1 MIRNSTN
8 DLSIRP
14 KMSRK
19 ARMAT
24 ILGSII
30 AVVVSLYFAYSSG
43 IKSGN
48 KMLDRDAVMIE
59 QLNGTIID
67 LKQNLSKAEEDKI
80 FAQRQKQIQEEA
92 YKQISKAY
100 SNSEQKNRILGSR
113 LDFYRS
119 IISPENEQSGP
130 AIQSL
135 EHSFEEGT
143 LSFDVTLVQA
153 IKHKTEVRGR
163 LKVVLYDNDEVVG
176 QWPLSSSR
184 SINYQYFERISG
196 SIDVSG
202 LAESAKIKVE
212 LNLSGNDKLER
223 WFPVSDAERELDSA
237 IELKSAT

>member
-30 AVVVSLYFAYSSG
+30 AIVVSLYFAYSSG

-59 QLNGTIID
+59 QLNGTITD

-223 WFPVSDAERELDSA
+223 WFPVSDVERELDSA

>member
-59 QLNGTIID
+59 QLNGTITD

-80 FAQRQKQIQEEA
+80 FAQRQKQIQE
-92 YKQISKAY
+92 
-100 SNSEQKNRILGSR
+100 
-113 LDFYRS
+113 
-119 IISPENEQSGP
+119 
-130 AIQSL
+130 
-135 EHSFEEGT
+135 
-143 LSFDVTLVQA
+143 
-153 IKHKTEVRGR
+153 
-163 LKVVLYDNDEVVG
+163 
-176 QWPLSSSR
+176 
-184 SINYQYFERISG
+184 
-196 SIDVSG
+196 VS
-202 LAESAKIKVE
+202 
-212 LNLSGNDKLER
+212 
-223 WFPVSDAERELDSA
+223 
-237 IELKSAT
+237 

>member
-8 DLSIRP
+8 DLSIKP
-14 KMSRK
+14 KMSSK
-19 ARMAT
+19 ARMMT
-24 ILGSII
+24 IFGSII
-30 AVVVSLYFAYSSG
+30 ALVAGLYFAYSTG

-48 KMLDRDAVMIE
+48 KMLDRDAVMID
-59 QLNGTIID
+59 QLNGTITG
-67 LKQNLSKAEEDKI
+67 LKEDLSKAEEDKI

-100 SNSEQKNRILGSR
+100 ANSEQKNRILGSR

-135 EHSFEEGT
+135 EHSFEEGK

-163 LKVVLYDNDEVVG
+163 LKVILYDNDVVVG

-212 LNLSGNDKLER
+212 LDLSGEETLER
-223 WFPVSDAERELDSA
+223 WFPVSAAKGDSVSSA
-237 IELKSAT
+237 AVKSAS